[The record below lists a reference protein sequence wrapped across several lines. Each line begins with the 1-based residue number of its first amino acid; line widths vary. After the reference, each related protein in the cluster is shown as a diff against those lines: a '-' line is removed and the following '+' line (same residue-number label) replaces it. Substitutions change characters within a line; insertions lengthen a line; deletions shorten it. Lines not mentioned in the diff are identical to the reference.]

1 MRVGKAALT
10 NSVGRPQAPRRDTY
24 HPFRPVARAPAPTG
38 GGKWCTPRRMD
49 ACRCLPAQGGSPHGC
64 LSLSGQLKSWKR
76 SGGRVS
82 SQPTGVQ
89 PLQLADVRAIAQRIA
104 GNVER
109 VLVGKPDAVRTALIT
124 LLAEGHLLIEDVPG
138 VGKTSLAKALAR
150 SVDCT
155 VSRIQ
160 FTP

>member
-1 MRVGKAALT
+1 M
-10 NSVGRPQAPRRDTY
+10 
-24 HPFRPVARAPAPTG
+24 
-38 GGKWCTPRRMD
+38 
-49 ACRCLPAQGGSPHGC
+49 
-64 LSLSGQLKSWKR
+64 
-76 SGGRVS
+76 S

-109 VLVGKPDAVRTALIT
+109 VLVGKPDAVQTALIT
-124 LLAEGHLLIEDVPG
+124 LLAEGHLLIEEVPRM
-138 VGKTSLAKALAR
+138 GKTSLAKALAR

-160 FTP
+160 FCSDHRGQPHGIRCHRRRQPVVQPAQQRVQL